1 MAIQYETRPTSLLVK
16 TAMFAGLAVLGAAF
30 GYLAAQFTDLE
41 SQALGW
47 DDSLAFA
54 VSFGLLTIGVLSG
67 VTMIVR
73 PSAVPPGCG
82 MLQIVVFVLAGL
94 MFLAPMVAPASIPT
108 VWVFVGIVVA
118 FALQTVANV
127 VVWRRADEMMR
138 RLMTDTS
145 TIAFWGLQSAFF
157 LYAAAERLALI
168 QPVSAWGMS
177 GILMVVYLISSIVP
191 SVRRGLT

>member
-16 TAMFAGLAVLGAAF
+16 AAMFSGLAILGGAF
-30 GYLAAQFTDLE
+30 GYLAAQFADLE
-41 SQALGW
+41 AQAVTW

-54 VSFGLLTIGVLSG
+54 VAFGLLTIAALSG
-67 VTMIVR
+67 VTMLIN
-73 PSAVPPGCG
+73 PSAVLPGCG
-82 MLQIVVFVLAGL
+82 LLQIVVFALAGL
-94 MFLAPMVAPASIPT
+94 MFLVPMVAPASLPPLWI
-108 VWVFVGIVVA
+108 FAGIVAA

-127 VVWRRADEMMR
+127 IVWRRADEMMR

-145 TIAFWGLQSAFF
+145 TIAFWGLQSVFF
-157 LYAAAERLALI
+157 LYACAERLALI
-168 QPVSAWGMS
+168 EPISAWGMS